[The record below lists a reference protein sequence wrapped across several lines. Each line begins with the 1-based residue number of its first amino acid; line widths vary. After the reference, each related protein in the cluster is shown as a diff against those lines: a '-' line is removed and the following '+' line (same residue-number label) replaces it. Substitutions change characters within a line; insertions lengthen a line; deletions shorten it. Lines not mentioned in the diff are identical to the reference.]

1 MCATCDEPAVKCTHR
16 NSTAECLGWLVCP
29 TGPYI
34 CSGAS
39 CLGVY
44 GSRGLPTCQA
54 MLFGS
59 PRCAKVSKAPLRFRT
74 HRVRTRPLMLR
85 PLTRCS
91 PVGARATREVKS
103 STIQCD
109 PAAAA
114 SVVDRREAR
123 WLHQTRAVSVQAEHR
138 RGRGGHG
145 DHRGAIG
152 ALEYDRSCILNS
164 EVRSGADP

>member
-1 MCATCDEPAVKCTHR
+1 
-16 NSTAECLGWLVCP
+16 
-29 TGPYI
+29 
-34 CSGAS
+34 
-39 CLGVY
+39 
-44 GSRGLPTCQA
+44 
-54 MLFGS
+54 
-59 PRCAKVSKAPLRFRT
+59 
-74 HRVRTRPLMLR
+74 MLR
-85 PLTRCS
+85 PLTQCS

-103 STIQCD
+103 SAIQCN

-123 WLHQTRAVSVQAEHR
+123 WLHQTRAISVQAEHR

-152 ALEYDRSCILNS
+152 ALEYDQACILNS